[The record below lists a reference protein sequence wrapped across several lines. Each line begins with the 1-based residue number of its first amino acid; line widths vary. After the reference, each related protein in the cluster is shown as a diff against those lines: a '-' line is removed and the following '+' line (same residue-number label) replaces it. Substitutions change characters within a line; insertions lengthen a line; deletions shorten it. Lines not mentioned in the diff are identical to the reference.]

1 MKGQAPGRGDNG
13 LRTTAVIP
21 MADADQRKEEQP
33 AAAEGGIDW
42 ANVASEVNTM
52 LQLNQAA
59 NDAWQGQ
66 QKGRGKRKGEDS

>member
-1 MKGQAPGRGDNG
+1 
-13 LRTTAVIP
+13 